1 MTYALAKNKDELTL
15 DEKLEMVNQVSGYDG
30 RFDDLRYEENAEDFF
45 DTFYGSRP
53 YELARAISYGEYNFT
68 DPFVKI
74 NDYGNIES
82 AYGLEI
88 EEMIDDQF
96 DELSEAFV
104 ELLNEGNIED
114 YYNLCAEV
122 SALRREKLTPEEL
135 NESYYEKSNDSYTLE
150 FLVDGH
156 TIFVS
161 NIPGADHAE
170 ARENEHYWNDPEN
183 VYETLYSAEDKDI
196 TDKNGVS
203 IDDENFCKESE
214 NFIEASEQKSVGIRA
229 TIETNKEKAAT
240 KEPVKPSKEHAIGE
254 DR

>member
-1 MTYALAKNKDELTL
+1 MTYILAKNKDKLTL

-30 RFDDLRYEENAEDFF
+30 RFEDLRYEENAEDFF

-53 YELARAISYGEYNFT
+53 YELARAISYGEYNFM
-68 DPFVKI
+68 DPYVKI

-82 AYGLEI
+82 AYEHEI
-88 EEMIDDQF
+88 EEQIDDQF

-114 YYNLCAEV
+114 YYNLCAEA
-122 SALRREKLTPEEL
+122 SILRREELTPENL

-150 FLVDGH
+150 FLVDDQ

-161 NIPGADHAE
+161 SIPGRDHAE
-170 ARENEHYWNDPEN
+170 ASENEYYWSYPEN
-183 VYETLYSAEDKDI
+183 VHEAVYSADNKDI

-214 NFIEASEQKSVGIRA
+214 NFIEAPEQKSVGIRA
-229 TIETNKEKAAT
+229 TIEANKEKAAT
-240 KEPVKPSKEHAIGE
+240 KEPTKPSKEHAIGE